1 MVASIPFPVPVVLHL
16 EHHGGVSFDPN
27 VNPSILELEAIVQV
41 LPDVKMSGKSSFLP
55 RLSLS
60 RNDGP
65 GLPFHNPKQSP
76 PIRKKASEYD
86 LSELSPRP
94 SARPEDGL
102 LSPETWRN
110 RKSSSERRSSSPSTS
125 ALSSRTSN
133 AGSVSKTRPPNRILF
148 NGPPPP
154 IAASRMLYR
163 DEEET
168 EPSRLDAS
176 TIARGIGS
184 MFLDRSS
191 PSSSSSHR
199 RTTSAPR
206 DHEPDSVWRAF
217 QRRERTLQ
225 KELQRLLDAQS
236 VGLAG
241 NLGDAAQ
248 PDPASAGTSEAG
260 SSTPTGTLY
269 TDTPAS
275 MTASKHVA
283 FAQTS
288 ISPSTGQVIPVR
300 QPKHRPI
307 PLSEARAGLARYIT
321 LLADLKAEEDA
332 TLAAA
337 LSIRKQALAQ
347 LRKLSSQQEG
357 IVEELHGLEEDKEEP
372 LARELSELSE
382 ERKQVTEEIA
392 ELEERLVGLRNRKR
406 WLDAKVD
413 DVRNRREAGLSGYRG
428 ALKEVEGRLGTILR
442 RPGVRPLDL
451 EVIGGVGE
459 DGQGDPGGAEFLRLK
474 PERRTPDMARDW
486 WEGEV
491 ALLERRKVEVDRDRK
506 ALEEGVE
513 VWKAAVGIVDEYER
527 GLVRDLK
534 SERTGVEKNTPEEAV
549 HGQLLKVREV
559 SAALEEKYRVAEDKG
574 WNLLICAIG
583 AELGAYKLGDELLSK
598 TLKDMGVDLEEEREK
613 EEEGGETPHLGRSM
627 SMRDS
632 GARLDA
638 SVAFT
643 GDVQST
649 GQRVSGG
656 GHADLV
662 DLHDEEEERGNT
674 TAEESD
680 NEVPPDLLVSTAN
693 PALGRESSLSDDELV
708 REYLAEHRPGSFGL
722 HE

>member
-1 MVASIPFPVPVVLHL
+1 
-16 EHHGGVSFDPN
+16 
-27 VNPSILELEAIVQV
+27 
-41 LPDVKMSGKSSFLP
+41 MSGKSSFLP

-65 GLPFHNPKQSP
+65 GLPFHNPKRSP
-76 PIRKKASEYD
+76 PIRKKTSEYD

-94 SARPEDGL
+94 SPRPEDEL

-110 RKSSSERRSSSPSTS
+110 RKASSERRSSSPSTS

-133 AGSVSKTRPPNRILF
+133 AGSFSKTKPPSRILF

-154 IAASRMLYR
+154 IAASRMIYR
-163 DEEET
+163 DEEEV

-191 PSSSSSHR
+191 PSSSSHR

-206 DHEPDSVWRAF
+206 DHEPDSVWRTL

-241 NLGDAAQ
+241 NLGDAVQ
-248 PDPASAGTSEAG
+248 PGPTSAGTSEAG
-260 SSTPTGTLY
+260 SSTPTGTHY
-269 TDTPAS
+269 TDASTS
-275 MTASKHVA
+275 MTSSKHVA

-300 QPKHRPI
+300 QPKYRPI
-307 PLSEARAGLARYIT
+307 SLSEARAGLARYIT

-337 LSIRKQALAQ
+337 LSARKQALAQ

-372 LARELSELSE
+372 LARELRELSD
-382 ERKQVTEEIA
+382 ERKQVAEEIA

-413 DVRNRREAGLSGYRG
+413 DVRNRREAGLSGYKG
-428 ALKEVEGRLGTILR
+428 ALKEVEGKLGTILR

-459 DGQGDPGGAEFLRLK
+459 DGRGDPGGAEFLRLK

-527 GLVRDLK
+527 GLVQALD
-534 SERTGVEKNTPEEAV
+534 SEGTGAERKTPEEAV

-559 SAALEEKYRVAEDKG
+559 SAALEEKYRVAEVKG

-583 AELGAYKLGDELLSK
+583 AELGAYKLADELLSK
-598 TLKDMGVDLEEEREK
+598 TLEDMGVDLGDERDK
-613 EEEGGETPHLGRSM
+613 EEEGAETPHLGRSM

-643 GDVQST
+643 SDAQSS
-649 GQRVSGG
+649 GHRVSGG

-662 DLHDEEEERGNT
+662 DLHNEEEDRGDT

-680 NEVPPDLLVSTAN
+680 NEVPPDLLVSAAN
-693 PALGRESSLSDDELV
+693 PALGRESSLSEDELV
-708 REYLAEHRPGSFGL
+708 REFLAEHRSGSFGSQ
-722 HE
+722 E